1 MPLIGKRVQPKN
13 EYSELTTQTGAQK
26 LIQPLNNMIV
36 GFGYK
41 NTYYPTIFHNFTHYG
56 ADYWGD
62 RTVFASGN
70 GIVLN
75 AGRCSTFGNS
85 VVVRYD
91 NVFIHKTGETRDL
104 IARYY
109 HLSSIK
115 CYIGQRVTKDTILG
129 ITGSTGKFSTGIHL
143 HMEFS
148 VDVNDPFGV
157 PGIYNTNMFHWAKD
171 KTIDPAYI
179 LYTKPDAP
187 DKQRFSSAGGI
198 YKKGGK
204 IEDWTLPKT

>member
-13 EYSELTTQTGAQK
+13 EYFELTTQTGAQK

-91 NVFIHKTGETRDL
+91 NVFTRL
-104 IARYY
+104 EKLVI
-109 HLSSIK
+109 
-115 CYIGQRVTKDTILG
+115 
-129 ITGSTGKFSTGIHL
+129 
-143 HMEFS
+143 
-148 VDVNDPFGV
+148 
-157 PGIYNTNMFHWAKD
+157 
-171 KTIDPAYI
+171 
-179 LYTKPDAP
+179 
-187 DKQRFSSAGGI
+187 
-198 YKKGGK
+198 
-204 IEDWTLPKT
+204 